1 MEFEKHL
8 FISYAHLDN
17 QPLSAEH
24 QGWISRF
31 HQSLEAM
38 LSMRLGRKAQIWR
51 DAKLAGNDVFGDE
64 ILAQFPKTALFVSIL
79 TPRYIDSE
87 WCAREVQEFCDAAGR
102 TGGVVLDNKARVF
115 KVIKTPVE
123 REDRLPQIMRDM
135 LGYPFFVFDD
145 EQTPLEL
152 DPVAYGSEI
161 ASQYNQKV
169 AKLAWDLARF
179 VNRLESARR
188 GEAPAAS
195 AGPEKPAVYLAQCSF
210 DQRDTREALETELT
224 LEGYRVLPE
233 GRLPSDEAE
242 FLAEVHRL
250 IERCAVAV
258 HFVGG
263 AYGAVPDG
271 PTEKSA
277 VMLQNEIA
285 IERSRATGLPRLIW
299 IAPGTASPDAR
310 QQRFIESLLGEA
322 DSQYGADLIH
332 ADFETLKHAVHQTLK
347 KLEEPPTGRPSTRGD
362 ASRLVYLICDERDRK
377 DSLPVRKALAARGHE
392 VEMPL
397 FEGDAAA
404 LQHAHEDMLKQ
415 CDAVLLFYGAG
426 DEAWRR
432 AVRSQLRKSA
442 GYREG
447 RPLLA
452 DFTYLAAPPTAA
464 KADLLDLDEVHVL
477 DALDGSPPEDERLEP
492 FLTLLEA
499 RP

>member
-17 QPLSAEH
+17 QPLSAE
-24 QGWISRF
+24 QLGWISRF

-51 DAKLAGNDVFGDE
+51 DQKLAGNDVFGDE

-87 WCAREVQEFCDAAGR
+87 WCAREVHGFVEAAGR
-102 TGGVVLDNKARVF
+102 TGGVLLENKARIF
-115 KVIKTPVE
+115 KVIKTPVD
-123 REDRLPQIMRDM
+123 REDRLPQVMRDM
-135 LGYPFFVFDD
+135 LGYPFYVFDD
-145 EQTPLEL
+145 EQAPLEL
-152 DPVAYGSEI
+152 DPVAYGAEI

-169 AKLAWDLARF
+169 AKLAWDLAQF
-179 VNRLESARR
+179 VNRLEAARS
-188 GEAPAAS
+188 GGAPAAS
-195 AGPEKPAVYLAQCSF
+195 AGPEKPVVYLAQCSF
-210 DQRDTREALETELT
+210 DQRDLRDALETELT

-233 GRLPSDEAE
+233 GRLPADEDA
-242 FLAEVHRL
+242 FVSEVRRL
-250 IERCAVAV
+250 LERSAVAI
-258 HFVGG
+258 HLVGN

-271 PTEKSA
+271 PTEKS
-277 VMLQNEIA
+277 VVTLQNELA
-285 IERSRATGLPRLIW
+285 IERSRETGLPRLIW
-299 IAPGTASPDAR
+299 IPPDAASPDPR
-310 QQRFIESLLGEA
+310 QRLFVDALLDEA

-347 KLEEPPTGRPSTRGD
+347 RLEAPPPARPSARPS
-362 ASRLVYLICDERDRK
+362 AARLVYLICDERDRK
-377 DSLPVRKALAARGHE
+377 DSLVVRRALSARGHE

-404 LQHAHEDMLKQ
+404 LQHAHDDMLKQ

-452 DFTYLAAPPTAA
+452 DFTYLAAPSTAA
-464 KADLLDLDEVHVL
+464 KADLLDLDAAHVL
-477 DALDGSPPEDERLEP
+477 DALDGSLPADERLEP

-499 RP
+499 QP